1 MPENRTTPN
10 FTIPRMNSPK
20 DDSVIISEPNTI
32 ARSEQDREVKE
43 PTFYHVILLNDDYTP
58 MDFVIKLL
66 MALFGK
72 NYQEA
77 YDITMQVHHFQKGV
91 AGIYPYEIAIEKMQQ
106 ANDLAAMNEFPLHCV
121 IEQQ

>member
-1 MPENRTTPN
+1 MSENQITPN
-10 FTIPRMNSPK
+10 TVTLQMNSQKNNP
-20 DDSVIISEPNTI
+20 VTISEPNTI
-32 ARSEQDREVKE
+32 VHSEQDSEVKE
-43 PTFYHVILLNDDYTP
+43 PAFYQVILLNDDYTP

-66 MALFGK
+66 MTLFGK

-91 AGIYPYEIAIEKMQQ
+91 AGIYPYEVAAEKMQQ
-106 ANDLAAMNEFPLHCV
+106 ANGLATINEFPLHCI